1 MGASRFVASIRDNRA
16 VTELLR
22 HRRVYLFEYFAST
35 DTMVVYDQEL
45 NVQRTIEQYLTAGHG
60 YALSE
65 DRWQLKELL
74 TGQMHGPLELREK
87 KDGKLI
93 YLEVDALPVEDA
105 QQGGVFA
112 GYAKDVTPEKE
123 KERSLRQQA
132 QHDPLTQL
140 YNRRM
145 AKTLIDRY
153 LGEKDPYASCGLL
166 VIDVDFFKNVNDRYG
181 HLFGDKVLQEFARL
195 LNTLFKR
202 EDVLARIGG
211 DEFLVFMKDA
221 GHSVVLKKA
230 RQLSEAVRK
239 LVFEENDYCM
249 TCSIGV
255 CFLPE
260 NVSGYSYEQLFE
272 NADWA
277 LYQAKENGRNQY
289 AFCDNLHRYA
299 ETERERE
306 KEKKEKGESK
316 EVRTEYID
324 ARYLHNDLISTAF
337 ELFEKMNSFE
347 AAIPLFLKIVGIRLQ
362 LDRITVINTDI
373 KEHRTTRQFQWTS
386 PRAPEVLE
394 QGSGFTKE
402 DFLTLFQSYDEYGTT
417 VLQYDNM
424 DMYSPDGAALLMQGG
439 AKTVVYAAMYSE
451 GEYLGA
457 ISYVV
462 CGSKR
467 FWTKQSRRE
476 LGEITKIINAY
487 LTKHLAANAI
497 NRGMV
502 AAPDFDR
509 LTGLL
514 SFGRFREEIEHKI
527 VGGYADGHIIVYS
540 DFENFKYFNEKYGYA
555 VGDQVLKE
563 FSNYL
568 VAGVRAVGDVY
579 MTRVAGDQFAVY
591 LPYRKP
597 EDSTVFV
604 ERMNRVFERQQAE
617 KYPEASLRLRSGIY
631 EIEPDCL
638 SASAA
643 IDKANFARKQL
654 RPDSRVS
661 VLRYDRQM
669 GERQTLANELTNG
682 LNRAMERGEFKLYL
696 QPKFSL
702 KDFSVIGA
710 EALVRWEREDGT
722 VLYPDQF
729 IPILETTGRIVDLDL
744 YMFEQVAEFLKRG
757 IQDGLRLFPIAVN
770 ASVALAKDP
779 ENARRCENIL
789 QRHQVSAEL
798 LEIELTETAAVSEF
812 DCVKK
817 LFACFQEKKM
827 QTSLDDFGAGY
838 SVLNS
843 VVDIPINTIKL
854 DRGFIARCAENQRG
868 IYFLQQVVNMVKSL
882 GYQVICEGIETRE
895 QVDIMRTVGCD
906 SAQGFWFSKAIP
918 AEEFREKYMK

>member
-1 MGASRFVASIRDNRA
+1 
-16 VTELLR
+16 
-22 HRRVYLFEYFAST
+22 
-35 DTMVVYDQEL
+35 
-45 NVQRTIEQYLTAGHG
+45 
-60 YALSE
+60 
-65 DRWQLKELL
+65 
-74 TGQMHGPLELREK
+74 
-87 KDGKLI
+87 
-93 YLEVDALPVEDA
+93 
-105 QQGGVFA
+105 
-112 GYAKDVTPEKE
+112 
-123 KERSLRQQA
+123 
-132 QHDPLTQL
+132 
-140 YNRRM
+140 M

-153 LGEKDPYASCGLL
+153 LGEKDPYSSCGLL

-195 LNTLFKR
+195 LDTLFKR
-202 EDVLARIGG
+202 GDVLARIGG

-221 GHSVVLKKA
+221 RHSVVLKKTK
-230 RQLSEAVRK
+230 QLSEAVRK

-249 TCSIGV
+249 TCSIGA

-260 NVSGYSYEQLFE
+260 NVAGYSYEQLFE

-299 ETERERE
+299 ETEKEKE
-306 KEKKEKGESK
+306 KEKKQGEGESREAK
-316 EVRTEYID
+316 TEEID

-362 LDRITVINTDI
+362 LDRITVII

-386 PRAPEVLE
+386 SRAPKALE
-394 QGSGFTKE
+394 QGGGFTKE

-424 DMYSPDGAALLMQGG
+424 DMYSPGGAALLMQGG

-467 FWTKQSRRE
+467 FWTKQSRKE

-497 NRGMV
+497 NRGMM

-514 SFGRFREEIEHKI
+514 SFSRFREEIEHKI
-527 VGGYADGHIIVYS
+527 VGGYAKDHVIVYS

-568 VAGVRAVGDVY
+568 VNGVRSVGDVY
-579 MTRVAGDQFAVY
+579 MTRVAADQFAVY
-591 LPYRKP
+591 LPYRGP
-597 EDSTVFV
+597 EDSVLFV
-604 ERMNRVFERQQAE
+604 ERMNRVFQRRQAE
-617 KYPEASLRLRSGIY
+617 KYPEASLHLRSGIY

-654 RPDSRVS
+654 RPDSRQS

-744 YMFEQVAEFLKRG
+744 HMFEQVAEFLKQG
-757 IQDGLRLFPIAVN
+757 AQDGLTMLPIAVN
-770 ASVALAKDP
+770 ASVVLAKDP
-779 ENARRCENIL
+779 ENARRYDEIL
-789 QRHQVSAEL
+789 QRHQVKAEL

-843 VVDIPINTIKL
+843 VVDIPINTVKL
-854 DRGFIARCAENQRG
+854 DRGFIVRCAENQRG
-868 IYFLQQVVNMVKSL
+868 IYFLQQVVNMVKGL

-895 QVDIMRTVGCD
+895 QVDIMRSVGCD

-918 AEEFREKYMK
+918 AKEFREKYMG